1 MSKNKLDSSE
11 LEKLRTLNKQ
21 VFDSMSK
28 LGEVEF
34 AIHNMGEKKKALLE
48 DHKTARRYL
57 QAEQKSLAEK
67 YGEGRVDLDTGSV
80 SAPENVNS

>member
-1 MSKNKLDSSE
+1 
-11 LEKLRTLNKQ
+11 
-21 VFDSMSK
+21 MSK

-34 AIHNMGEKKKALLE
+34 AIHNMEDKKKSLLE

-57 QAEQKSLAEK
+57 QAEQKALAEK

-80 SAPENVNS
+80 QEDVNS